1 MLEFLASTI
10 CATVQLLKKFHL
22 SLENFLTFHFFVGDS
37 LVFFWYVVESTEVP
51 DVFSKLFLIEF
62 ISAVF
67 GVSHLSKSNSFLQC
81 VSFLLP
87 CHHGA
92 RSIFTA
98 RVSSLL
104 L

>member
-1 MLEFLASTI
+1 M
-10 CATVQLLKKFHL
+10 
-22 SLENFLTFHFFVGDS
+22 
-37 LVFFWYVVESTEVP
+37 VESTEVP

-87 CHHGA
+87 ITMGQGA
-92 RSIFTA
+92 Y
-98 RVSSLL
+98 LL
-104 L
+104 LGSPLYFCELLLYGNDTAPQILPCTFML